1 MTEEDFA
8 STLYEIGGVKFGS
21 FLLKSGIL
29 SPIYIDLRSLV
40 SYPAVLREIGRL
52 LKRRAADL
60 AFDRIAGIPYTGL
73 PIALAL
79 SLEANLPLI
88 YPRREIKDYG
98 TMRAIEGEYQA
109 GEKALVVDD
118 VISDGESKIQTIR
131 TLEAAGLVVEDVLV
145 LIDREQGGGQRLASE
160 GYRLHSVL
168 GLKKMLS
175 ILRGR
180 RCISQEQEE
189 EVLAFLA
196 AR

>member
-1 MTEEDFA
+1 MTEEELA
-8 STLYEIGGVKFGS
+8 STLYDIGGMKFGS
-21 FLLKSGIL
+21 FLLKSRIL

-40 SYPAVLREIGRL
+40 SYPAILREIGRL
-52 LKRRAADL
+52 LKGKVADL

-109 GEKALVVDD
+109 GERALVIDD
-118 VISDGESKIQTIR
+118 VITTGESKFEAVR
-131 TLEAAGLVVEDVLV
+131 ALERVGLVVEDILV
-145 LIDREQGGGQRLASE
+145 LIDREQGGGERLASE

-168 GLKKMLS
+168 GLKKTLS
-175 ILRGR
+175 VLRER
-180 RCISQEQEE
+180 RCISREQEE

-196 AR
+196 MR